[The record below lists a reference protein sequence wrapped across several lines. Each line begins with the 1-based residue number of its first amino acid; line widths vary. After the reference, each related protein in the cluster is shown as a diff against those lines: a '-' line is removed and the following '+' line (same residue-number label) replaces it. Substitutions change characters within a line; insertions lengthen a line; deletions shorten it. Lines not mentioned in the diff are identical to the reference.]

1 MYLDAKTIA
10 GLVNNETATGK
21 LIQAQKVG
29 GKWLTS
35 NFAVIEAIAQLA
47 AVDTEADSEQLEQQ
61 VSDYL
66 YAYYVDVRD
75 LPSVGKLAPS
85 VIQSTQQGLTLSE
98 SLHQACAEYYE
109 VALFD
114 LDTALELEED
124 PVIIEVKDA
133 VDEDV
138 ETVET
143 QGTTPESAQV
153 EQVPASDQDKSI

>member
-21 LIQAQKVG
+21 LIQAQKAG
-29 GKWLTS
+29 GKWVTS

-66 YAYYVDVRD
+66 YTYYVDVRD
-75 LPSVGKLAPS
+75 LSSVSKLAPS
-85 VIQSTQQGLTLSE
+85 VIQATQQGLTLSE

-114 LDTALELEED
+114 LETASELEED
-124 PVIIEVKDA
+124 PIIEIEDTVDVDA
-133 VDEDV
+133 
-138 ETVET
+138 ETVATEDAT
-143 QGTTPESAQV
+143 VESAQV
-153 EQVPASDQDKSI
+153 EQVPESDQDKSV

>member
-21 LIQAQKVG
+21 LIQAQKAG
-29 GKWLTS
+29 GKWVTS
-35 NFAVIEAIAQLA
+35 NFAVIEAIAELA
-47 AVDTEADSEQLEQQ
+47 LNTEMDAEQLEQQ

-75 LPSVGKLAPS
+75 LPSVSKLAPS
-85 VIQSTQQGLTLSE
+85 VIQTTQQGSTLNE

-114 LDTALELEED
+114 LESAPELEVA
-124 PVIIEVKDA
+124 PVTETKDVVEA
-133 VDEDV
+133 EA

-143 QGTTPESAQV
+143 EDATVESVQV
-153 EQVPASDQDKSI
+153 EQVPESDQDKSI

>member
-21 LIQAQKVG
+21 LIQAQKAG
-29 GKWLTS
+29 GKWVTS
-35 NFAVIEAIAQLA
+35 NFAVIEAIVELA
-47 AVDTEADSEQLEQQ
+47 LNTEMDAEQLEQQ

-75 LPSVGKLAPS
+75 LPSVSKLAPS
-85 VIQSTQQGLTLSE
+85 VIQTTQQGLTLSE

-114 LDTALELEED
+114 LESAPELEVA
-124 PVIIEVKDA
+124 PVTETKDVVEA
-133 VDEDV
+133 EA

-143 QGTTPESAQV
+143 EDATVESVLV
-153 EQVPASDQDKSI
+153 EQVPESDQDKSI

>member
-1 MYLDAKTIA
+1 MYLNAKTIA
-10 GLVNNETATGK
+10 DLVNNETATGK
-21 LIQAQKVG
+21 LIQAQKAG
-29 GKWLTS
+29 GKWVTS

-66 YAYYVDVRD
+66 YTYYVDVRD

-85 VIQSTQQGLTLSE
+85 VIQSTQQGLSLSE

-114 LDTALELEED
+114 LDTAPELEED
-124 PVIIEVKDA
+124 PIIETEDTVDVDA
-133 VDEDV
+133 
-138 ETVET
+138 ETVATEDA
-143 QGTTPESAQV
+143 TPESAQV
-153 EQVPASDQDKSI
+153 EQVPESDQDKSI

>member
-1 MYLDAKTIA
+1 MYLNAKTIA
-10 GLVNNETATGK
+10 DLVNNETATGK
-21 LIQAQKVG
+21 LIQAQKAG
-29 GKWLTS
+29 GKWVTS

-66 YAYYVDVRD
+66 YTYYVDVRD
-75 LPSVGKLAPS
+75 LPSVGKLAAG

-114 LDTALELEED
+114 LDTAPELEED
-124 PVIIEVKDA
+124 PIIETEDTVDVDA
-133 VDEDV
+133 
-138 ETVET
+138 ETVATEDA
-143 QGTTPESAQV
+143 TPESAQV
-153 EQVPASDQDKSI
+153 EQVPESDQNKSI